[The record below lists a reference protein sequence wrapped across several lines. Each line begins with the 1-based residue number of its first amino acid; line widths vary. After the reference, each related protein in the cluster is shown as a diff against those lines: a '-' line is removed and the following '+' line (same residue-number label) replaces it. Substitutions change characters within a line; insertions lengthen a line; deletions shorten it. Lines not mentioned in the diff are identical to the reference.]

1 MSEIFLIT
9 ATISQSFYILIPLG
23 IIRFITVAYSLY
35 LYSATNHGHNTNLL
49 NPVPYISLSD
59 ILLIILHLTPI
70 FILIIKPELIISW
83 C

>member
-59 ILLIILHLTPI
+59 ILLIILHLIPI